1 MEELKEIIAHNI
13 ASLRKQNGMT
23 QLELAERLNYSDK
36 AVSKWERGES
46 IPDIAV
52 LKSIAELFGVTLD
65 YLVRA
70 DHSREESM
78 PQNPHSK
85 RNRVLITGMS
95 IVLVWLIATFLF
107 INFNLVSEHFQYMWH
122 IFVYAVP
129 ASMVVWLVFNAL
141 WFNPRR
147 NFLIISL
154 LVWTLLVAIY
164 LPLMNLSVSL
174 WQIFFIGIPAQV
186 IIVLW
191 SGIRWRPADKKAKK
205 KNKKHAQEDTAD
217 ESDTL

>member
-1 MEELKEIIAHNI
+1 MEELKEIIAGNI
-13 ASLRKQNGMT
+13 TALRKQNGMT

-46 IPDIAV
+46 IPDVAV
-52 LKSIAELFGVTLD
+52 LKTIAGLFGVTLD
-65 YLVRA
+65 YLVKA
-70 DHSREESM
+70 EHEDEESM
-78 PQNPHSK
+78 PSNSHSK

-107 INFNLVSEHFQYMWH
+107 INFNLVSQEFQYMWQ
-122 IFVYAVP
+122 IFAYAVP
-129 ASMVVWLVFNAL
+129 VSMVVWLVFNAL

-154 LVWTLLVAIY
+154 LIWSLLLAIY
-164 LPLMNLSVSL
+164 LPLMSLSVSL
-174 WQIFFIGIPAQV
+174 WQIFFLGIPAQI

-191 SGIRWRPADKKAKK
+191 SGIRWRPSHKKDKKKK
-205 KNKKHAQEDTAD
+205 TKQEESAD
-217 ESDTL
+217 ESNPV